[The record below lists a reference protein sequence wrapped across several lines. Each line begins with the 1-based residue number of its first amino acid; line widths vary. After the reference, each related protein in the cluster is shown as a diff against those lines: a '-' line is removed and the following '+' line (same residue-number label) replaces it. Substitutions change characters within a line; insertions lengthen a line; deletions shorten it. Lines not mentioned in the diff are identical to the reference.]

1 MPHAIQ
7 HLLKRTSLF
16 VVVNYRVQT
25 VINCGAFVMFIERL
39 TVTGDY
45 YFATNM
51 YHVIG
56 GPYEVARSFV
66 DVARQTSS
74 GNAVIEC
81 MNGIA
86 INSRIRLKYT
96 YNNKRVGENKSLQTG
111 RHATAAAAEVGS
123 GLHGTGARVCGRAK
137 GPFGVD

>member
-1 MPHAIQ
+1 MDKTAEKRTGDKCDRVLLHEGWWVVGGWLMPHAIQ

-66 DVARQTSS
+66 DVARQTS
-74 GNAVIEC
+74 
-81 MNGIA
+81 GI
-86 INSRIRLKYT
+86 T
-96 YNNKRVGENKSLQTG
+96 Q
-111 RHATAAAAEVGS
+111 
-123 GLHGTGARVCGRAK
+123 
-137 GPFGVD
+137 